1 VSNRNAI
8 VALALLAIALGCV
21 VVLGLRWYG
30 DTAPAG
36 SRGNVQAPAG
46 DAAPTDAMRSEAGAA
61 TDRDAAPRA
70 NEALPPWMRSE
81 EEDAPAPAAAGADD
95 SLRQAQLRKLDESV
109 RGLVAASNI
118 GVEERN
124 RHLREALD
132 TLEALDDPAVK
143 AQLDLDAV
151 RDNFEIS
158 VRMQALATRLQQIAA
173 QPRSPERQAA
183 IEATSAEMEALQA
196 QMHADVRAPGS
207 TLPPLGTVPG
217 AAARR

>member
-1 VSNRNAI
+1 MSNRNAI
-8 VALALLAIALGCV
+8 VALVLLAIALGCV

-30 DTAPAG
+30 DAAPAG
-36 SRGNVQAPAG
+36 HAREKVRPPDKAT
-46 DAAPTDAMRSEAGAA
+46 APTDAMRGDAGAA
-61 TDRDAAPRA
+61 ADGNVAPLA
-70 NEALPPWMRSE
+70 DDTPPWMRSE
-81 EEDAPAPAAAGADD
+81 EEDAPAPAAASADD
-95 SLRQAQLRKLDESV
+95 GRRQAQLRKLDESV

-143 AQLDLDAV
+143 KQLDLDAV

-158 VRMQALATRLQQIAA
+158 VRMQALATRLQRIAA

-196 QMHADVRAPGS
+196 QMHPDVRAPGS
-207 TLPPLGTVPG
+207 TLPPLGAVPG

>member
-1 VSNRNAI
+1 MSNRNAI
-8 VALALLAIALGCV
+8 FALALLAIALGGV
-21 VVLGLRWYG
+21 VVLGLRWH
-30 DTAPAG
+30 AG
-36 SRGNVQAPAG
+36 SAPAG
-46 DAAPTDAMRSEAGAA
+46 DAREKVPVPAGEATPIEAMSANSAA
-61 TDRDAAPRA
+61 ADGNVAPRA
-70 NEALPPWMRSE
+70 DDPLPPWMRSTAE
-81 EEDAPAPAAAGADD
+81 EEAPPVASGADD
-95 SLRQAQLRKLDESV
+95 SRRQAQLRKLDASV

-118 GVEERN
+118 GAEERN

-183 IEATSAEMEALQA
+183 IEATSREMEALQA
-196 QMHADVRAPGS
+196 RMHADVRAPGS
-207 TLPPLGTVPG
+207 TLPPLGTAPG
-217 AAARR
+217 AARGR